1 MTRHSLIA
9 ALAVVALAASGAAH
23 AQYKVVGPDGKVTYT
38 DRPPVAA
45 EAKVTPMRS
54 TGTPA
59 ADSTAALAS
68 LPLELRQVAQ
78 RFPVVLYTT
87 NECPPCE
94 AARRVLRQR
103 GIPFSE
109 RIVTSNDD
117 LQALEQRTSD
127 RALPAMTVGSHATS
141 GWAEGLWTNLLDLAG
156 YPAQSR
162 LPAGYKAPAPA
173 PLVAPKPAE
182 AAPAGRGRATADAP
196 TAQPDEP
203 PPPSGIRF

>member
-1 MTRHSLIA
+1 MTRPPLIA
-9 ALAVVALAASGAAH
+9 ALALAAMAASGAAY
-23 AQYKVVGPDGKVTYT
+23 AQYKVVGPDGKITYT

-45 EAKVTPMRS
+45 DNKVTPMRS
-54 TGTPA
+54 TGAPA
-59 ADSTAALAS
+59 ADSSAALAS

-87 NECPPCE
+87 ADCPPCE

-141 GWAEGLWTNLLDLAG
+141 GWAEGQWTQLLDLAG

-162 LPAGYKAPAPA
+162 LPAAYKAPAPA
-173 PLVAPKPAE
+173 PLVPPKPVD
-182 AAPAGRGRATADAP
+182 AAPAARGRAPSDAP
-196 TAQPDEP
+196 PAQPDEP